1 MRLILAVCLILL
13 QVSIGFSQDS
23 ASLFRQDSLRE
34 VVKSLDIDTLRANAY
49 IKLAD
54 TFKYQNLDSV
64 LFYIDLAEK
73 SLQEKTYPKI
83 LANST
88 SYIAGV
94 YFTKGEYSK
103 AIAKANEGLKLIED
117 IPGTS
122 KLEADLERILG
133 VSYGSIG
140 DYARSLQ
147 SFIEIGSIYESLGDT
162 NGVLLSLNNIG
173 VIHIKLENFEEALKI
188 FLRLESMATNSNP
201 QNVTIPVNLGF
212 IYYEL
217 DELEKAKT
225 QLNKALA
232 YPGEVDKRAYGLSN
246 FKLGQ
251 VYIKEGN
258 LDEAISAFNA
268 SLEVYEELGNELEKA
283 QSLNGLALVY
293 IELNQPE
300 VAKKY
305 AFDAFEISTRFNA
318 LPEKNT
324 SLKTLYE
331 VSKVTGNYRESL
343 QYHEEFK
350 ATSDSLQDS
359 EVKEELGRLVAEYE
373 FSERERSL
381 ILEQQKHDLESEA
394 KLNQQKALLVG
405 SILITLFSIIIIV
418 VMYLSFR
425 QRQKSNMLLAHKNQE
440 IEKQATHLKE
450 SNEIKDRLFSIIAH
464 DLRGPLS
471 SLHAVI
477 TLIEMNVASR
487 ESLERII
494 PEVAEQFKYTS
505 TLLNN
510 LLHWSQS
517 QMDGYRVIIEPFNVS
532 QLICEK
538 STLLKSKL
546 EEKNITFE
554 FAENEYIVQADRNMI
569 DLVIQNLISNAIK
582 YSNQNGNISVR
593 AFGKDGKACVAIADN
608 GIGIQKDKQEELF
621 SNRFYT
627 TEGTNNE
634 KGTGLGLMLCKEF
647 VERNGGRIWVES
659 IPDLGSTFYFTL
671 PHP

>member
-1 MRLILAVCLILL
+1 MRLVIAVCLILF

-23 ASLFRQDSLRE
+23 SSLFLQDSLR
-34 VVKSLDIDTLRANAY
+34 VVANSLEPDTLKAKAY
-49 IKLAD
+49 IDLAD
-54 TFKYQNLDSV
+54 TFKYQDLDSV
-64 LFYIDLAEK
+64 LFYIDLVEK
-73 SLQEKTYPKI
+73 SLDGKIYPKI
-83 LANST
+83 LAHSA
-88 SYIAGV
+88 SYAAGA
-94 YFTKGEYSK
+94 YFSKGEYSK
-103 AIAKANEGLKLIED
+103 AIDKANYGLKLIED
-117 IPGTS
+117 VHGTL
-122 KLEADLERILG
+122 KLKADLERILG
-133 VSYGSIG
+133 VSYGSTG
-140 DYARSLQ
+140 NYARSLN
-147 SFIEIGSIYESLGDT
+147 SFVQISSIYESLGDT

-173 VIHIKLENFEEALKI
+173 VIHIKLEDFEEALKI
-188 FLRLESMATNSNP
+188 FLRLEKLATYDNP

-217 DELEKAKT
+217 EELEKAKIY
-225 QLNKALA
+225 LNKALT

-258 LDEAISAFNA
+258 LDEAISAFHA
-268 SLEVYEELGNELEKA
+268 SLQVYEGMGNELEKA
-283 QSLNGLALVY
+283 QSLNGLASVY
-293 IELNQPE
+293 IELEQPE
-300 VAKKY
+300 VAREY
-305 AFDAFEISTRFNA
+305 ALNAFEISTRFNA
-318 LPEKNT
+318 LPEKST

-331 VSKVTGNYRESL
+331 VSKAMGNFKESL
-343 QYHEEFK
+343 QFHEEFK
-350 ATSDSLQDS
+350 ITSDSLQDS

-381 ILEQQKHDLESEA
+381 ILEQQRNDLENEA
-394 KLNQQKALLVG
+394 NLNRQKALLLG
-405 SILITLFSIIIIV
+405 SIIVILSSIIIIV
-418 VMYLSFR
+418 LMYRSFR
-425 QRQKSNMLLAHKNQE
+425 QRQKSNMLLARKNQE
-440 IEKQATHLKE
+440 IEKQAAHLKE

-464 DLRGPLS
+464 DLRGPLG

-494 PEVAEQFKYTS
+494 PEVAERFKYTS

-517 QMDGYRVIIEPFNVS
+517 QMDGYRVIVETFNIS

-538 STLLKSKL
+538 RTLLKSKL

-554 FAENEYIVQADRNMI
+554 FSEEEYIVRADRNMI
-569 DLVIQNLISNAIK
+569 DLVVQNLISNAIK
-582 YSNQNGNISVR
+582 YSNQNGNISVKV
-593 AFGKDGKACVAIADN
+593 FGKDGKACIAIADN
-608 GIGIQKDKQEELF
+608 GIGIQKDKLEELF